1 MLGAIM
7 TKRNDGAPSAA
18 PILVTSDE
26 AARIIGI
33 APKTLVNWRNR
44 GKGPAYV
51 RLGEKHSPVMYRVR
65 DLEAWTDSRVVG
77 AGKGAR

>member
-1 MLGAIM
+1 MSKKINSGS
-7 TKRNDGAPSAA
+7 SAA

-65 DLEAWTDSRVVG
+65 DLESWIDSRVVG
-77 AGKGAR
+77 AGRGAR

>member
-1 MLGAIM
+1 MSKKINSGS
-7 TKRNDGAPSAA
+7 SAA

-65 DLEAWTDSRVVG
+65 DLESWIDSRVVG

>member
-1 MLGAIM
+1 MSKKINSDS
-7 TKRNDGAPSAA
+7 RAA

-65 DLEAWTDSRVVG
+65 DLESWIDSRVVG

>member
-1 MLGAIM
+1 MSKKINSDSS
-7 TKRNDGAPSAA
+7 TA

-51 RLGEKHSPVMYRVR
+51 RLGEKHSPVMYRAC
-65 DLEAWTDSRVVG
+65 DLEAWIASRVVG
-77 AGKGAR
+77 GERGAR

>member
-1 MLGAIM
+1 MSKKINSGS
-7 TKRNDGAPSAA
+7 SAA

-65 DLEAWTDSRVVG
+65 DLEAWIDSRVVG
-77 AGKGAR
+77 AGRGAR

>member
-1 MLGAIM
+1 MSKKINSDSS
-7 TKRNDGAPSAA
+7 TA
-18 PILVTSDE
+18 PILVSSEE

-51 RLGEKHSPVMYRVR
+51 RLGEKHSPVMYRIR
-65 DLEAWTDSRVVG
+65 DLESWIDSRVVG

>member
-1 MLGAIM
+1 MSKKINSGS
-7 TKRNDGAPSAA
+7 SAA
-18 PILVTSDE
+18 PILVSSEE

-65 DLEAWTDSRVVG
+65 DLESWIDSRVVG

>member
-1 MLGAIM
+1 MSRKINSGS
-7 TKRNDGAPSAA
+7 SAA

-65 DLEAWTDSRVVG
+65 DLEAWIDSRVVG
-77 AGKGAR
+77 AGRGVR

>member
-1 MLGAIM
+1 MSRKINSGS
-7 TKRNDGAPSAA
+7 SAA

-65 DLEAWTDSRVVG
+65 DLEAWIDSRVVG
-77 AGKGAR
+77 AGRGAR

>member
-1 MLGAIM
+1 MSKKINSG
-7 TKRNDGAPSAA
+7 PSAA

-51 RLGEKHSPVMYRVR
+51 RLGEKHSPVMYRVS
-65 DLEAWTDSRVVG
+65 DLESWIDSRVVG